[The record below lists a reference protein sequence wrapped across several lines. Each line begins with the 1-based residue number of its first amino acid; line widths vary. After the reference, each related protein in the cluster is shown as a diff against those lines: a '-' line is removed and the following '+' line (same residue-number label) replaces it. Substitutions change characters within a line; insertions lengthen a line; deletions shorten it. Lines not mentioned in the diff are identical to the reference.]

1 MSQQP
6 PQEQGQA
13 PADANIGWQ
22 ELKSSTGQTYRVKA
36 ADYDIGNKPEDENNI
51 VAASGPKFPAVKV
64 HWEVGTSGNTDD
76 ETRDRTAITWYKLE
90 KAPWYSPK
98 QWRLTIACEDTYNYR
113 FFDEEPDYYDLNVWL
128 TSGTHWVEYDSER
141 PTIVSVSGI

>member
-6 PQEQGQA
+6 PQEQGQV

-36 ADYDIGNKPEDENNI
+36 ADYDIGDKPEDENNI
-51 VAASGPKFPAVKV
+51 VAASGPKFSSVKV

-90 KAPWYSPK
+90 KAPISSPK

-128 TSGTHWVEYDSER
+128 TSGTHWVEYNSER